1 MSFYLQ
7 CTDFRSRTQPFINM
21 VQKEIS
27 SWINKPL
34 QFYTLDRY
42 LDIINILHV
51 YGDKYTITLPI
62 NIAQDNLHVTL
73 HIDFHED
80 SNTLQFKIK
89 MDKLWN
95 IPNKLILQP
104 QIIPLCNP
112 IPSPAI
118 LRKLQHYKGRKQVEF
133 LRLISLFL
141 TNLNFQNMSWT
152 HEIIYDDKVVAFVD
166 IATQRQIQN
175 PI

>member
-7 CTDFRSRTQPFINM
+7 CTDCCSRAQPFIEM

-34 QFYTLDRY
+34 QFHTMDRY
-42 LDIINILHV
+42 LDIINMLDV

-73 HIDFHED
+73 HIAFHEA
-80 SNTLQFKIK
+80 SATLQFQIE

-112 IPSPAI
+112 ITSPPI
-118 LRKLQHYKGRKQVEF
+118 LRKLKHYKQ
-133 LRLISLFL
+133 
-141 TNLNFQNMSWT
+141 
-152 HEIIYDDKVVAFVD
+152 
-166 IATQRQIQN
+166 
-175 PI
+175 

>member
-1 MSFYLQ
+1 MPFYLQ
-7 CTDFRSRTQPFINM
+7 CTDFRSRAKPFIEM

-34 QFYTLDRY
+34 PFHTVDRY
-42 LDIINILHV
+42 LDIINVLNV

-80 SNTLQFKIK
+80 SNTLQFQIK

-112 IPSPAI
+112 ITSPAI

-133 LRLISLFL
+133 LPLTSLFL
-141 TNLNFQNMSWT
+141 TN
-152 HEIIYDDKVVAFVD
+152 
-166 IATQRQIQN
+166 
-175 PI
+175 